1 MAFERIAKSLKGAR
15 DDIIKIKSVD
25 EVIPIINK
33 QKIYLY
39 WLQETHAFWNI
50 RVFKGKRIKV
60 DKVLP
65 VYHLSVYDGKAYE
78 KLGQCLFRKPTR
90 ETGGYI

>member
-50 RVFKGKRIKV
+50 RVFKEKGIKV

-65 VYHLSVYDGKAYE
+65 GISSFQYMMARLMKSWDNA
-78 KLGQCLFRKPTR
+78 FS
-90 ETGGYI
+90 